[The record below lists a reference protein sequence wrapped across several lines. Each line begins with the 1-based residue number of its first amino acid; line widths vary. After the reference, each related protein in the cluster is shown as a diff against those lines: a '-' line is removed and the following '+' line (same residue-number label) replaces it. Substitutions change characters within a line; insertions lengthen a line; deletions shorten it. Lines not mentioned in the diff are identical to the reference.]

1 MHTDQGEVINV
12 TPFSQQLAF
21 LSRGALDAELTQ
33 ALADVVKAVRDTG
46 KAGAVT
52 LTIKVGKLDGRD
64 EDALRLTP
72 AVTVKTPKLPPYESV
87 MFSTADGDLL
97 RQDPKQ
103 RQLDLR
109 EVQKAPVGPL
119 ATVGQAQQ

>member
-109 EVQKAPVGPL
+109 EVQKPAVGPL